1 MIDLKEFWLGKSHQ
15 MSLDCLTSFEKC
27 FFTTIGIFSLCPVH
41 VFQGNNTK
49 NLSVPYLISFSRK
62 INFKKFTFFWN
73 YSYSTQFQLFKLFN
87 DRYIRFLP
95 NSRVS
100 RELQRWPCFIQDD
113 ISMWS
118 RDGIEFRWNI

>member
-1 MIDLKEFWLGKSHQ
+1 MIDLKECWLGKSHQ
-15 MSLDCLTSFEKC
+15 MSLTVSLLLKNAFLPLLP
-27 FFTTIGIFSLCPVH
+27 FSLCPVH
-41 VFQGNNTK
+41 VFQENNTK